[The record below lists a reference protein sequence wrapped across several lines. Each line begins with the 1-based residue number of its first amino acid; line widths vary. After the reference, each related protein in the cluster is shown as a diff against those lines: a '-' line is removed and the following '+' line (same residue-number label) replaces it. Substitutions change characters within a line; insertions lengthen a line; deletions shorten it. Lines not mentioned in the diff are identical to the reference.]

1 MVEFEFDCAVEEVFG
16 LLTDPDFVVE
26 RSLALGDL
34 ESSCKVQERGEVTV
48 VVSDRK
54 VRRDIPSF
62 LARIFDP
69 VQTIRMTETWRPND
83 DDSGWVCR
91 QEVEIRGQPI
101 SVNADIELF
110 ATGDGCCYQL
120 EQRARAKIPLIGA
133 RVEKFAVSQALE
145 GCRAEMD
152 YLEQALG

>member
-69 VQTIRMTETWRPND
+69 V
-83 DDSGWVCR
+83 
-91 QEVEIRGQPI
+91 
-101 SVNADIELF
+101 
-110 ATGDGCCYQL
+110 
-120 EQRARAKIPLIGA
+120 
-133 RVEKFAVSQALE
+133 
-145 GCRAEMD
+145 
-152 YLEQALG
+152 